1 MVDESYLRQ
10 VCAEV
15 DRVARECDA
24 SLPRLM
30 QRSANMNLVYK
41 VTETP
46 KVEILPPQ
54 QPEPVGLRE
63 DEIEGIGI
71 ALGTIKNRAFDYA
84 DAVEGRLHAELVA
97 LRDEVKALRAQIEI
111 KTITPWRGRDVA

>member
-1 MVDESYLRQ
+1 MVDDLYLRQ

-41 VTETP
+41 VNETAR
-46 KVEILPPQ
+46 VEVLPPQ
-54 QPEPVGLRE
+54 QPEPSSLSE

-71 ALGTIKNRAFDYA
+71 ALGTVRKQMRNHA
-84 DAVEGRLHAELVA
+84 DAIEGRLHAEVVA
-97 LRDEVKALRAQIEI
+97 LRNRIAALEERNTDKNKCRLIL
-111 KTITPWRGRDVA
+111 PND

>member
-1 MVDESYLRQ
+1 MVDDLYLRQ

-24 SLPRLM
+24 SLPQLL

-54 QPEPVGLRE
+54 QPEPSGLSE
-63 DEIEGIGI
+63 DEIVEGVGI
-71 ALGTIKNRAFDYA
+71 ALAGIRDKAFDYA
-84 DAVEGRLHAELVA
+84 DAVEGRLHAEIFA
-97 LRDEVKALRAQIEI
+97 LREEVKSLRAQIEV
-111 KTITPWRGRDVA
+111 KNVT